1 MGTTHNSTG
10 LTLAKRFKLRPPSK
24 ILVIMTRRIG
34 DVLLTSP
41 LIGSLKS
48 AWPNS
53 KIDVLVLENTR
64 DILSRHPDI
73 HQIISTPIRASK
85 LTATK
90 WLLSLWRR
98 YDLAI
103 SALPSDR
110 ATLYAGIAGK
120 YSIGL
125 VENQPSQNWKK
136 ILLNEWVAFDDIKT
150 HTVSMA
156 LQLASQLGLG
166 LQYAFKLRWTNHDSS
181 KVDELLLNHSIAP
194 NQSYAVLHM
203 YPKFAYKMWSTDAWV
218 DLITWLNQKNIQ
230 VILTGSS
237 DPDEMLYIKKVMTDL
252 PANAINVAGKLNF
265 AQTAYLLNKARLF
278 VGPDTVVT
286 HLAAA
291 VGTPSIA
298 IFGPS
303 NPVKWGPWPIGY
315 QAKTS
320 PWKMIEPTQRVGN
333 VLLIQGLG
341 DCVPCLQEGC
351 NRNINSHSQCL
362 DELSASRVIAAAQ
375 SMLS

>member
-48 AWPNS
+48 AWPDS

-73 HQIISTPIRASK
+73 HQIISTPNRASK
-85 LTATK
+85 LTTTK
-90 WLLSLWRR
+90 WLVSLWRR

-110 ATLYAGIAGK
+110 AILYAGISGK
-120 YSIGL
+120 YSLGL
-125 VENQPSQNWKK
+125 LENKPSQKWKK

-156 LQLASQLGLG
+156 LQLASQLGLD
-166 LQYAFKLRWTNHDSS
+166 LQYAFKLCWTDHDSN
-181 KVDELLLNHSIAP
+181 KVDELLLKHSIEP
-194 NQSYAVLHM
+194 NQAYAVLHT
-203 YPKFAYKMWSTDAWV
+203 YPKFAYKMWPPHAWI
-218 DLITWLNQKNIQ
+218 DLIIWLNQQNIQ
-230 VILTGSS
+230 AVLTGSGDS
-237 DPDEMLYIKKVMTDL
+237 DEMLYIKNLMADL
-252 PANAINVAGKLNF
+252 PVNAINLAGKLNF
-265 AQTAYLLNKARLF
+265 AQTTYLLNKASLF
-278 VGPDTVVT
+278 IGPDTVVT

-298 IFGPS
+298 LFGPS

-315 QAKTS
+315 RAKTS
-320 PWKMIEPTQRVGN
+320 PWKMVGPTQRVNN
-333 VLLIQGLG
+333 VLLIQGMG
-341 DCVPCLQEGC
+341 DCVPCLKEGC